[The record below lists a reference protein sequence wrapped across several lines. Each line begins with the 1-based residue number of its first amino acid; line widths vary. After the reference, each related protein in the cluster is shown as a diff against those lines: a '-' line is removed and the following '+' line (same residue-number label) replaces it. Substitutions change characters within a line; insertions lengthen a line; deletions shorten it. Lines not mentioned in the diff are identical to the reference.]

1 MIAKYLGMSLICGT
15 IGWNGLFPADPPP
28 MTPYKL
34 RVKAIEAS
42 KSQACKSKK
51 KTPAL
56 KEFCKKREERA

>member
-1 MIAKYLGMSLICGT
+1 MIDRIIISAVMGIA
-15 IGWNGLFPADPPP
+15 GWNGLFPADLLP